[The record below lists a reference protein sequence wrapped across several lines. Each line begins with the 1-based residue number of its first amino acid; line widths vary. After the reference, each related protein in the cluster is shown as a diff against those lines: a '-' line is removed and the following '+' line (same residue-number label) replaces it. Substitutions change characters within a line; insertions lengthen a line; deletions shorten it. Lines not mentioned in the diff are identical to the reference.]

1 MSLIKVLH
9 LAVDMDNLFVCF
21 FVHVYAFWP
30 LFFGL
35 FLDHK
40 ETYGDWY
47 QPSLLERTSAR
58 KHTLVFSAYR
68 SLPLKT
74 EKLLLM
80 TVGKTAYTARA
91 MLIVGLRKENNFLAI
106 KAGKGCSSSIPSRQN
121 LSREKV
127 AFISLLC
134 FSSPVSQQD
143 QNLEALLQDWFSSD

>member
-21 FVHVYAFWP
+21 FVHVYTFWP

-47 QPSLLERTSAR
+47 QLSLLERTSAR

-74 EKLLLM
+74 EIAVDDSWEDSLYS
-80 TVGKTAYTARA
+80 TGCAYSR
-91 MLIVGLRKENNFLAI
+91 IKKRK
-106 KAGKGCSSSIPSRQN
+106 
-121 LSREKV
+121 
-127 AFISLLC
+127 
-134 FSSPVSQQD
+134 
-143 QNLEALLQDWFSSD
+143 

>member
-1 MSLIKVLH
+1 
-9 LAVDMDNLFVCF
+9 
-21 FVHVYAFWP
+21 
-30 LFFGL
+30 
-35 FLDHK
+35 
-40 ETYGDWY
+40 
-47 QPSLLERTSAR
+47 
-58 KHTLVFSAYR
+58 VFSAYR

-91 MLIVGLRKENNFLAI
+91 VLIVGLRKENNFLAI

-143 QNLEALLQDWFSSD
+143 QNLEALLQDWFSE